1 MAGYDVRHEDM
12 QKIADILNESQTM
25 YIFPHMVADGDAM
38 GSCASLCGIMRK
50 MGKTADIVME
60 DDIPDNLTFLNKDYV
75 IYADKDTK
83 LPKRDLCIA
92 LDCSNVDRFPKREH
106 LFFGAAEKT
115 ACIDHHVTK
124 SNFAD
129 INLVDPYAA
138 ATCELMYEL
147 YDFMN
152 IELDVEAG
160 EALYTG
166 IVTDT
171 GNFQYTNTTKKTH
184 IIAAELIELGIDK
197 KNINIT
203 LYQSERMEKLKLHA
217 MILNNM
223 EIFCEGRVAMAYVTL
238 DMYKEAGAKTS
249 ESDGINA
256 TLRDIKGVE
265 VAVFLREMSE
275 HEIKVGFRSKNYVDV
290 SDICVRFGGGGHK
303 HAAGCAVLKTM
314 EETLPIIKAK
324 VEEVMAEY
332 DAGYHDKDEN

>member
-1 MAGYDVRHEDM
+1 MAGFDVRNENMH
-12 QKIADILNESQTM
+12 KIADVLNDSHTI

-38 GSCASLCGIMRK
+38 GSCASLCGLMRK

-60 DDIPDNLTFLNKDYV
+60 DEIPDNLKFLDKNYV
-75 IYADKDTK
+75 IYADKETE
-83 LPKRDLCIA
+83 LPERDLCIA

-106 LFFGAAEKT
+106 LFFGAGKRT
-115 ACIDHHVTK
+115 ACVDHHVTETG
-124 SNFAD
+124 FAD
-129 INLVDPYAA
+129 VNLVDPYAA
-138 ATCELMYEL
+138 ATCELLYEL
-147 YDFMN
+147 YDFMGVK
-152 IELDVEAG
+152 LDVEAG

-203 LYQSERMEKLKLHA
+203 LYQSQRLQKLKLHA
-217 MILNNM
+217 MIMDNM
-223 EIFCEGRVAMAYVTL
+223 QTFCDGRAAMAYVTL
-238 DMYKEAGAKTS
+238 DMYKKAGAKTS
-249 ESDGINA
+249 ESDGINS
-256 TLRDIKGVE
+256 TLRDIQGVE

-290 SDICVRFGGGGHK
+290 AEICVKLGGGGHK

-314 EETLPIIKAK
+314 EETLPLIKAE
-324 VEEVMAEY
+324 VESVMAEY
-332 DAGYHDKDEN
+332 DERA

>member
-1 MAGYDVRHEDM
+1 MAGLDVRHEDM
-12 QKIADILNESQTM
+12 QKIADVLNESQTM

-38 GSCASLCGIMRK
+38 GSCASLCGLMRK

-60 DDIPDNLTFLNKDYV
+60 DEIPDNLKFLDKDYV
-75 IYADKDTK
+75 IYADEETE
-83 LPKRDLCIA
+83 LPERDLCIA

-106 LFFGAAEKT
+106 IFFGAAKCT
-115 ACIDHHVTK
+115 ACVDHHLTK
-124 SNFAD
+124 SGFAD
-129 INLVDPYAA
+129 INLVDPDAA
-138 ATCELMYEL
+138 ATCELLYEL
-147 YDFMN
+147 YDFMG

-184 IIAAELIELGIDK
+184 IITAELIELGIDK

-203 LYQSERMEKLKLHA
+203 LYQSQRLQKLKLHT
-217 MILNNM
+217 MIMDNM
-223 EIFCEGRVAMAYVTL
+223 QTFCDGRAAMAYVTL
-238 DMYKEAGAKTS
+238 DMYEKAGAKTS
-249 ESDGINA
+249 ESDGINSM
-256 TLRDIKGVE
+256 LRDIQGVE

-290 SDICVRFGGGGHK
+290 AEICVRLGGGGHK

-314 EETLPIIKAK
+314 EETLPLIKSE
-324 VEEVMAEY
+324 VEKAMVEY
-332 DAGYHDKDEN
+332 DEAEE

>member
-1 MAGYDVRHEDM
+1 MAVFDARHEDM
-12 QKIADILNESQTM
+12 QKIKDILNDSQSM

-60 DDIPDNLTFLNKDYV
+60 DEIPDNLMFLNKDYV
-75 IYADKDTK
+75 MFADKDTQ

-106 LFFGAAEKT
+106 LFFGAGEKT

-124 SNFAD
+124 SDYAD
-129 INLVDPYAA
+129 INLIDPYAA

-147 YDFMN
+147 YDFMG
-152 IELDVEAG
+152 IPLDIEAG

-184 IIAAELIELGIDK
+184 IIAAELIDLGIDK

-217 MILNNM
+217 MIMNNM
-223 EIFCEGRVAMAYVTL
+223 EIFCGGRAAMAYVTL
-238 DMYKEAGAKTS
+238 DMYDQAGARTS
-249 ESDGINA
+249 ESDGIN
-256 TLRDIKGVE
+256 TSLRDIKGVE

-290 SDICVRFGGGGHK
+290 AEIAVELGGGGHK

-314 EETLPIIKAK
+314 EEAIPLIRSAI
-324 VEEVMAEY
+324 ESVMSEY
-332 DAGYHDKDEN
+332 DSGVRG